1 MVDKIINTVA
11 IIAIVAVFVGL
22 LIAIWF
28 GNIGVKITCTGAV
41 IFAADWLLFL
51 WFKEMKKESSGR
63 ND

>member
-11 IIAIVAVFVGL
+11 IIAIAVVLVGL

-28 GNIGVKITCTGAV
+28 GSIGIKIACSGAV

-51 WFKEMKKESSGR
+51 WFKETKKGS
-63 ND
+63 DKK

>member
-11 IIAIVAVFVGL
+11 IIAIAAVLVGL

-28 GNIGVKITCTGAV
+28 GSIGVKIACSGAV

-51 WFKEMKKESSGR
+51 WFKENKKESS
-63 ND
+63 DKK